1 MEGPSLELNAT
12 MALGSGCTSTL
23 ARSAHRR
30 RSSRGDLR
38 PRRQYPHLVLKKT
51 NSCCIGERHMRNGPL
66 WCTVRPEYFMPC
78 GKPSYIGWKTT
89 NEIRCKPVRGIYV
102 NEVLVKLWYYWFTC
116 LALSTMPPAQITASC
131 YLTKTLAFNWSPK
144 HPTAQTSAS
153 LSINGFIG
161 AQLVIGNNQKDTQKY
176 EEYICRKTN
185 EMRT

>member
-1 MEGPSLELNAT
+1 
-12 MALGSGCTSTL
+12 
-23 ARSAHRR
+23 
-30 RSSRGDLR
+30 
-38 PRRQYPHLVLKKT
+38 
-51 NSCCIGERHMRNGPL
+51 
-66 WCTVRPEYFMPC
+66 MPC

-89 NEIRCKPVRGIYV
+89 NEIRCKPVRGKYV
-102 NEVLVKLWYYWFTC
+102 NKVLWFYRSLSSFDITGDDSPFTC
-116 LALSTMPPAQITASC
+116 LSLSTMPPAQITASC

-185 EMRT
+185 EMRTETLYKLSCSVIICIKTDWDARLPGGSLHIVKIVDSYIWKACVSRRRLPGACASFS

>member
-89 NEIRCKPVRGIYV
+89 NEIRCKPVRGKYV
-102 NEVLVKLWYYWFTC
+102 NKVLWFYRSLSSFDITGDVSPFTC
-116 LALSTMPPAQITASC
+116 LSLSTMPPAQITASC

-153 LSINGFIG
+153 LSINGG
-161 AQLVIGNNQKDTQKY
+161 RDL
-176 EEYICRKTN
+176 
-185 EMRT
+185 